1 MTGILI
7 PTAASSDRVRRQEA
21 ENPIV
26 DQRTILVVS
35 DDAEFA
41 RQVSARWQAERIV
54 PAFTI
59 RGGDLHPVP
68 APDAFDLALVGP
80 LLPRDHRAALRTLD
94 LCARPTIV
102 VSDDVQALHGLRREF
117 PRLLAIRRHETWA
130 DTVVLLALE
139 SLRRADA
146 LKRAERAEQISALLK
161 CHATLGQY
169 MIEMRHTLNN
179 ALTSVLGNAELLL
192 LEPGT
197 FSAGVRSQIDT
208 IRNMALRMHEIL
220 QRFSSLEKEM
230 TFAEKQAAK
239 ERNSQSRATAVGS

>member
-1 MTGILI
+1 M
-7 PTAASSDRVRRQEA
+7 PTAASSHPLRQEA
-21 ENPIV
+21 ETPIV

-35 DDAEFA
+35 DDAEFG
-41 RQVSARWQAERIV
+41 RQISARWRSERVV

-59 RGGDLHPVP
+59 RSGDLQPVP
-68 APDAFDLALVGP
+68 AADAFDLALVGP
-80 LLPRDHRAALRTLD
+80 LLPRDQRTALRTLD

-102 VSDDVQALHGLRREF
+102 VSDDVQALQGVRREF
-117 PRLLAIRRHETWA
+117 PRLMAIRHHETWP

-146 LKRAERAEQISALLK
+146 MKRAERAEQISSLLK

-169 MIEMRHTLNN
+169 VIEMRHTLNN

-192 LEPGT
+192 LEPGA
-197 FSAGVRSQIDT
+197 FSAGVRSQLDT